1 VNISRALDKAGGSKN
16 YAAQREIIQG
26 SETKIKTLLAK
37 IEEHYKQGDEK
48 ILKLHQEI
56 IDLDIKKTQIELIL
70 DVMDGKINMRSKQH
84 NKIRKKMQEI
94 RDNAM
99 TASDYEDKIEV
110 EIDFVF
116 IWKVQRQRHE
126 TGKKK
131 NLLESLKLLE
141 QKHLQEWSQLNV
153 EKMDKVQ
160 KETELKQI
168 TEDLIKKKKLNLQH
182 NIKKFLT
189 KLHQYMKKLQI

>member
-1 VNISRALDKAGGSKN
+1 
-16 YAAQREIIQG
+16 
-26 SETKIKTLLAK
+26 
-37 IEEHYKQGDEK
+37 
-48 ILKLHQEI
+48 
-56 IDLDIKKTQIELIL
+56 LI
-70 DVMDGKINMRSKQH
+70 
-84 NKIRKKMQEI
+84 
-94 RDNAM
+94 
-99 TASDYEDKIEV
+99 
-110 EIDFVF
+110 FVF

>member
-110 EIDFVF
+110 EIDFC
-116 IWKVQRQRHE
+116 IYM
-126 TGKKK
+126 
-131 NLLESLKLLE
+131 ESSTSK
-141 QKHLQEWSQLNV
+141 
-153 EKMDKVQ
+153 
-160 KETELKQI
+160 T
-168 TEDLIKKKKLNLQH
+168 
-182 NIKKFLT
+182 
-189 KLHQYMKKLQI
+189 